1 MIRFSKMADY
11 GVLILGHFGRNEGLQ
26 ASSSEL
32 AEAFHM
38 PRTVVAN
45 LLKAFRE
52 AGFLTSR
59 RGLHGGYR
67 LVRPPK
73 SISLLDILKAIDG
86 PVQLTDCA
94 IEGIEGV
101 SIAQESCD
109 YEDVC
114 GSRSPMQA
122 VNQKIL
128 QLLDD
133 TNLEQLMHMN
143 KTETP
148 SHPLPSKH

>member
-11 GVLILGHFGRNEGLQ
+11 GVLVLGHFARNADLL
-26 ASSSEL
+26 ASASEL

-38 PRTVVAN
+38 PKTVVAN

-52 AGFLTSR
+52 AGFLGSR
-59 RGLHGGYR
+59 RGLHGGYHMIR
-67 LVRPPK
+67 SPE

-94 IEGIEGV
+94 LEGIGGLP
-101 SIAQESCD
+101 SSQEQCD

-128 QLLDD
+128 HLLDSTSLVALLD
-133 TNLEQLMHMN
+133 ENQN
-143 KTETP
+143 KLHSIP
-148 SHPLPSKH
+148 AKH

>member
-11 GVLILGHFGRNEGLQ
+11 GVLILGHFGRNEDLQ

-38 PRTVVAN
+38 PKTVVAN

-52 AGFLTSR
+52 AGFLSSR

-67 LVRPPK
+67 LVRSPE

-94 IEGIEGV
+94 LEGIRG
-101 SIAQESCD
+101 AGTHDTCD

-122 VNQKIL
+122 VNHKIL
-128 QLLDD
+128 KLLDD
-133 TNLEQLMHMN
+133 THLAQLMSEN
-143 KTETP
+143 P
-148 SHPLPSKH
+148 SHTLPSKH

>member
-32 AEAFHM
+32 AAAFHM

-45 LLKAFRE
+45 LLKSFRE
-52 AGFLTSR
+52 AGFLNSR
-59 RGLHGGYR
+59 RGLRGGYWLIR
-67 LVRPPK
+67 SPE

-94 IEGIEGV
+94 IEGVRG
-101 SIAQESCD
+101 AQNACD

-114 GSRSPMQA
+114 GSRSPMQD

-128 QLLDD
+128 QLLDETD
-133 TNLEQLMHMN
+133 LSQLM
-143 KTETP
+143 TESP
-148 SHPLPSKH
+148 SHSLPTKH

>member
-26 ASSSEL
+26 SSSSEL

-38 PRTVVAN
+38 PKTVVAN

-52 AGFLTSR
+52 AGFLESR
-59 RGLHGGYR
+59 RGLHGGYWLAR
-67 LVRPPK
+67 SPE

-94 IEGIEGV
+94 L
-101 SIAQESCD
+101 ESVDICE

-122 VNQKIL
+122 VNQRIL
-128 QLLDD
+128 KLLAE
-133 TNLEQLMHMN
+133 TPLSQLM
-143 KTETP
+143 TENPT
-148 SHPLPSKH
+148 HPLPAKH